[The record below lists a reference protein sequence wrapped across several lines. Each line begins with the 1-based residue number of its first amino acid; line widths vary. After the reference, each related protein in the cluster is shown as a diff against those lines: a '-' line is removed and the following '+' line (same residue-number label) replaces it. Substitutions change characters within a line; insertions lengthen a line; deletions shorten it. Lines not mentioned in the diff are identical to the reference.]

1 MNHISYIQYFER
13 IAASHKEINHDA
25 KTNPRFVLWTND
37 AFASGLNSMKGAFMV
52 INEGSGSFTKL
63 GEGYVDTKRAS
74 FEIHVEAGNWSSDP
88 LIRVKAIDK
97 AERIGKQII
106 AKMIEDSEDYD
117 PAMCPRELRQFRAE
131 TVIYE
136 NFDSMAPNFV
146 TTLFSFTIQD
156 DNYLEH
162 QEDVWQ

>member
-1 MNHISYIQYFER
+1 
-13 IAASHKEINHDA
+13 
-25 KTNPRFVLWTND
+25 
-37 AFASGLNSMKGAFMV
+37 
-52 INEGSGSFTKL
+52 
-63 GEGYVDTKRAS
+63 
-74 FEIHVEAGNWSSDP
+74 
-88 LIRVKAIDK
+88 
-97 AERIGKQII
+97 
-106 AKMIEDSEDYD
+106 MIEDSEAYD